1 MTDQEKPEAED
12 LDEQNGELLP
22 ERTAMSI
29 ITPPADGSEFGDWPD
44 KIAPPDPPQ
53 T

>member
-1 MTDQEKPEAED
+1 MADQEKPEAED
-12 LDEQNGELLP
+12 LDEQNGQAPP
-22 ERTAMSI
+22 ERAAKSI
-29 ITPPADGSEFGDWPD
+29 ITPPADGSEFEDWPD